1 MWSTR
6 SSFLVHGIVLASKYE
21 KMILVRLDKTLEI
34 QLLENLNITTTR
46 KNVTDNGYT
55 MYDQLWLLSDL
66 EKFEQILAPT
76 MSFLMAFSI
85 DLFWRPSTEESFKEC
100 SIGASVLL
108 GSKRFW
114 EAIRKRVVA
123 FGRSNT
129 EDGKKKQM
137 RLQSIREQCKQF
149 KR

>member
-85 DLFWRPSTEESFKEC
+85 DLF
-100 SIGASVLL
+100 
-108 GSKRFW
+108 
-114 EAIRKRVVA
+114 
-123 FGRSNT
+123 
-129 EDGKKKQM
+129 
-137 RLQSIREQCKQF
+137 
-149 KR
+149 